1 MTQVGKFST
10 DLGRLPVKHVS
21 MDLGETLNTSTFMLE
36 RTQVEE
42 TRLPPVTSNMV
53 RPVAPKPEV
62 VHGTTKEN
70 IENFVEEILS
80 SSYAR

>member
-1 MTQVGKFST
+1 MILPIQKERVVRINYVVVHNMTQVGKFST

-42 TRLPPVTSNMV
+42 TRLPQ
-53 RPVAPKPEV
+53 
-62 VHGTTKEN
+62 
-70 IENFVEEILS
+70 
-80 SSYAR
+80 